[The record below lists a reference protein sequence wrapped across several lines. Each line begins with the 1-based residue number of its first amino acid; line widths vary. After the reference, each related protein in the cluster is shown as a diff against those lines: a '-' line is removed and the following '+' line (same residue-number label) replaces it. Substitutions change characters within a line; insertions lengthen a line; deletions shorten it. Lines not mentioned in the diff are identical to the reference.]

1 MKKNKI
7 FSKINFY
14 LSVVLIL
21 VFNSCTSPN
30 TTNLLQQKG
39 PIYSAK
45 PFEDYK
51 LQYNDEINCSILTS
65 NKDFSD
71 VFNGVI
77 SVDPTGGSAYT
88 IFETGSISIPFFG
101 DINIVG
107 LTIPE
112 AEDVIQA
119 KMRQAIPDAQVRVNL
134 KNNYYYIVS
143 EGAQNGKFD
152 IYKDNMTIY
161 QALAMSGEPN
171 GNYML
176 GNVRILRTDMNG
188 KTIVKSYDLRTES
201 LIESEFYYLKPND
214 IIYYGTSK
222 RAFFQIGSFS
232 SIFSLILA
240 PISVVLT
247 ILALTDSF

>member
-1 MKKNKI
+1 MKKYNK
-7 FSKINFY
+7 Y
-14 LSVVLIL
+14 LNYSLLGFVLVLIL
-21 VFNSCTSPN
+21 NACTSPN

-39 PIYSAK
+39 PIYPAK

-51 LQYNDEINCSILTS
+51 LQYNDEIYCSILTS

-71 VFNGVI
+71 VFNGVV
-77 SVDPTGGSAYT
+77 SLTPSQGSSYT
-88 IFETGSISIPFFG
+88 IFESGNISIPFFG

-112 AEDVIQA
+112 AEEVVQRQ
-119 KMRQAIPDAQVRVNL
+119 MRQAIPDAQVRISL

-143 EGAQNGKFD
+143 DGAQNGKYY

-161 QALAMSGEPN
+161 QALALTGAPN
-171 GNYML
+171 GNYTL
-176 GNVRILRTDMNG
+176 GEVKVLRTDLNG
-188 KTIVKSYDLRTES
+188 KTIIKSYDLRTES

-222 RAFFQIGSFS
+222 RAFFQINSFTS
-232 SIFSLILA
+232 VFSVILA
-240 PISVVLT
+240 PISLVVA
-247 ILALTDSF
+247 ILAMTNSL